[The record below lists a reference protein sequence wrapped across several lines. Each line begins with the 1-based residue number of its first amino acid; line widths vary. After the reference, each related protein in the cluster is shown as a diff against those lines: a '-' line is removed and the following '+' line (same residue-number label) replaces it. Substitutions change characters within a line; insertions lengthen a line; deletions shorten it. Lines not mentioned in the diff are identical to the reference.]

1 MPTTDLS
8 EASTASVGGQ
18 LNGNRHISQV
28 LFSLIAIVITIGF
41 MANVILGL
49 YEKIKYGEMK

>member
-8 EASTASVGGQ
+8 KAFTARVGGQ
-18 LNGNRHISQV
+18 LNDNGHISQV

-41 MANVILGL
+41 MTNVILGL
-49 YEKIKYGEMK
+49 YEKIKYGE